1 MYNHPRRLVSFEPT
15 AAVHFPSPSAEVPRK
30 PAVIRHL
37 TSLVAL
43 AALTAG
49 AHAQSDPIRIA
60 LVYEKT
66 GGWESYA
73 VQLLRGATL
82 GLEYATGGTMELLGR
97 KVELIEKD
105 NQLKPDLSRA
115 LLEEAYA
122 DDGAIAAIGPIS
134 SGNALAMLPVA
145 EEYGRLL
152 FPVATAHSITGEKWV
167 PTVFRTISNTDHM
180 AIAGA
185 RVLEGDGTH
194 VAILTQDYAFGRD
207 GAEAFKSALEGTTTE
222 VVAEEYAPTDTKDFT
237 PFIQRMFDAL
247 KGRDGRKVIWVFWG
261 GGKSPI
267 PAIKDADPERHGI
280 EISTRGNSLAV
291 LKGYKKFPGMEGAIY
306 YYYDIP
312 DNPVNDWLVE
322 RHNERHG
329 SPPDLFTAA
338 GMDAAITI
346 VEGIKRA
353 GTTDVDSIVEQ
364 LRGMEV
370 SGSKGTLRIR
380 PEDHQALQPMYHYR
394 VVDDPGLEWAVPAFV
409 REIAIE
415 EIDLPIRNGR

>member
-1 MYNHPRRLVSFEPT
+1 MRTNFAGLTRLASIFT
-15 AAVHFPSPSAEVPRK
+15 IIASPA
-30 PAVIRHL
+30 L
-37 TSLVAL
+37 SL
-43 AALTAG
+43 
-49 AHAQSDPIRIA
+49 AQSDPIKIA

-97 KVELIEKD
+97 PVELIEKD

-145 EEYGRLL
+145 EEYNRLM
-152 FPVATAHSITGEKWV
+152 FPVATAHSITGEKWI

-180 AIAGA
+180 ALGGA
-185 RVLEGDGTH
+185 KVLEGPDTH

-207 GAEAFKSALEGTTTE
+207 GAEAFKAALEGSATK
-222 VVAEEYAPTDTKDFT
+222 VVSEEYAPTDTKDFT
-237 PFIQRMFDAL
+237 PFIQRLFDAL
-247 KGRDGRKVIWVFWG
+247 KDKQGRKYIWVLWG
-261 GGKSPI
+261 GGKSPLS
-267 PAIKDADPERHGI
+267 AIKDANPERFGI
-280 EISTRGNSLAV
+280 DISTRGNSLAV
-291 LKGYKKFPGMEGAIY
+291 LKGYKKFPGMEGSIY

-312 DNPVNDWLVE
+312 KNSVNDWLVKKHQE
-322 RHNERHG
+322 RYG

-346 VEGIKRA
+346 IEGIKKA
-353 GTTDVDSIVEQ
+353 GNTNTDDMVSALEG
-364 LRGMEV
+364 LEV
-370 SGSKGTLRIR
+370 SGAKGKLLIR
-380 PEDHQALQPMYHYR
+380 PEDHQALQVMYHYR
-394 VVDDPGLEWAVPAFV
+394 IDDDPALEWAVPTLV
-409 REIAIE
+409 REIGIE
-415 EIDLPIRNGR
+415 ELDLPIRNGR